1 MNTLLPV
8 AGIVSFLFLAAC
20 ADPNGR
26 DAVAPPDAAPPG
38 APQSTMPKGA
48 KGMVRLVPVPEEK
61 SQFAGGY
68 PEIYISGE
76 ISEKV
81 LNELRALV
89 EKNAIE
95 DAVVQVDSQ
104 GGDLF
109 AGMEIGRFIR
119 DKGFTTEVGSIGD
132 GWGNS
137 LSGDCHSA
145 CTLAF
150 LGGKYRHFDENSR
163 FGVHRFYG
171 AAERDDAQVTEQ
183 ETQYVASAVVGFIRD
198 MDVDVGLFQRMSEQ
212 HSDDVELLDIDEM
225 RRLNIVNDGRL
236 APVWD
241 HSVDADGVA
250 LVGFQESEQGTSMAT
265 LSCGAPLK
273 IEIRDLVPAL
283 EGKAVDDAQ
292 LTLVMYGAS
301 GERTLDARP
310 LLQGAPP
317 AMDDDELVVGLQL
330 GRREAT
336 QLLGATS
343 LGLRYAVQD
352 MSFGLSI
359 DYGHA
364 EDRERIA
371 DFLAFCEKS
380 AG

>member
-1 MNTLLPV
+1 MNTLLRI
-8 AGIVSFLFLAAC
+8 AGIASVFLLTAC
-20 ADPNGR
+20 ADPAQGG
-26 DAVAPPDAAPPG
+26 AGKPPG
-38 APQSTMPKGA
+38 AAPSGTSQAAAPKGG
-48 KGMVRLVPVPEEK
+48 KTTVRLVPVPEEEADL
-61 SQFAGGY
+61 AGGY
-68 PEIYISGE
+68 PEIYVSGE
-76 ISEKV
+76 INEKA
-81 LNELRALV
+81 LRDLRALV
-89 EKNAIE
+89 DKNKLIDAI
-95 DAVVQVDSQ
+95 VQLDSP
-104 GGDLF
+104 GGNLV
-109 AGMEIGRFIR
+109 AGMEIGRYLR
-119 DKGFTTEVGSIGD
+119 EKGFTTEVGAMGE
-132 GWGNS
+132 GWGKS
-137 LSGDCHSA
+137 YSAECHSA

-171 AAERDDAQVTEQ
+171 ATERDDAQMTEQ
-183 ETQYVASAVVGFIRD
+183 ETQYIASAVVGFIRE

-225 RRLNIVNDGRL
+225 RRLNVINDGRL

-241 HSVDADGVA
+241 HSVDAEGVA
-250 LVGFQESEQGTSMAT
+250 LVGYQESEEGTSMAT

-273 IEIRDLVPAL
+273 LEIRDLVPAL
-283 EGKAVDDAQ
+283 EGKAVADAQ

-317 AMDDDELVVGLQL
+317 AMADDELVVRLQL
-330 GRREAT
+330 GRRETT

-343 LGLRYAVQD
+343 LGLRYAVQE
-352 MSFGLSI
+352 MNFGLSI
-359 DYGHA
+359 DYADA
-364 EDRERIA
+364 EDRGRIA